1 MKMKTKTLVLSITT
15 LLFGILFSACSK
27 DDTPSMSINKSE
39 ITLTRNQDESIIVT
53 PNASGCLFDSDNILI
68 ASVSTEGKVTG
79 ITVGTTFITV
89 TNSLQGFTAKCKVAV
104 DPVYNTL
111 KEPYLDFGA
120 LKSKVKTNETRTLVS
135 ETSTGLIYEGEN
147 SNINYIIYLFDS
159 LGNMTGA
166 GVIFPISKMDTI
178 VNFLAERYVPIGY
191 DDGFG
196 IFMSNDEK
204 MIVGITE
211 YNTSYIMAVYTEK
224 STTKSSESAIE
235 NQMVDLVSNFFN
247 RN

>member
-1 MKMKTKTLVLSITT
+1 M
-15 LLFGILFSACSK
+15 
-27 DDTPSMSINKSE
+27 
-39 ITLTRNQDESIIVT
+39 
-53 PNASGCLFDSDNILI
+53 
-68 ASVSTEGKVTG
+68 
-79 ITVGTTFITV
+79 
-89 TNSLQGFTAKCKVAV
+89 
-104 DPVYNTL
+104 
-111 KEPYLDFGA
+111 
-120 LKSKVKTNETRTLVS
+120 
-135 ETSTGLIYEGEN
+135 
-147 SNINYIIYLFDS
+147 FDS